1 MNSFVSSI
9 TGSAIFLYN
18 YVCMLVGASFLS
30 ATCMHIVPLLTG
42 KALEMSFDHKP
53 TDPPELE
60 RIAKAGGQVGIDGR
74 VNGGLNLTRA
84 IGIHYICCN
93 AILLLCFVV

>member
-1 MNSFVSSI
+1 
-9 TGSAIFLYN
+9 
-18 YVCMLVGASFLS
+18 
-30 ATCMHIVPLLTG
+30 
-42 KALEMSFDHKP
+42 MSFDHKP

-84 IGIHYICCN
+84 IGMLKCHH
-93 AILLLCFVV
+93 VVLISSMGLHCLMQCR

>member
-1 MNSFVSSI
+1 MTNDDFSWSSNPNQISPSLSVEYGII
-9 TGSAIFLYN
+9 TKNRIMLHVLRVCFL
-18 YVCMLVGASFLS
+18 
-30 ATCMHIVPLLTG
+30 IG

-84 IGIHYICCN
+84 IGVLIM
-93 AILLLCFVV
+93 

>member
-1 MNSFVSSI
+1 MFSLI
-9 TGSAIFLYN
+9 LI
-18 YVCMLVGASFLS
+18 
-30 ATCMHIVPLLTG
+30 G

-84 IGIHYICCN
+84 IGMLNIY
-93 AILLLCFVV
+93 

>member
-1 MNSFVSSI
+1 
-9 TGSAIFLYN
+9 
-18 YVCMLVGASFLS
+18 
-30 ATCMHIVPLLTG
+30 
-42 KALEMSFDHKP
+42 MSFDHKP

-84 IGIHYICCN
+84 IGNLNSCSTSVAYYYAVCVLW
-93 AILLLCFVV
+93 ADR

>member
-1 MNSFVSSI
+1 MFHLI
-9 TGSAIFLYN
+9 
-18 YVCMLVGASFLS
+18 
-30 ATCMHIVPLLTG
+30 G

-84 IGIHYICCN
+84 IGRLKYLL
-93 AILLLCFVV
+93 ILYS

>member
-1 MNSFVSSI
+1 MFSFI
-9 TGSAIFLYN
+9 LI
-18 YVCMLVGASFLS
+18 
-30 ATCMHIVPLLTG
+30 G

-84 IGIHYICCN
+84 IGVLNMY
-93 AILLLCFVV
+93 LCIPIPRTNLQ

>member
-1 MNSFVSSI
+1 
-9 TGSAIFLYN
+9 
-18 YVCMLVGASFLS
+18 
-30 ATCMHIVPLLTG
+30 
-42 KALEMSFDHKP
+42 MSFDHKP

-84 IGIHYICCN
+84 IGMLYCTASKPTTLCQSTLHNCRGS
-93 AILLLCFVV
+93 LL

>member
-1 MNSFVSSI
+1 MVLFI
-9 TGSAIFLYN
+9 GLCDLTQACTI
-18 YVCMLVGASFLS
+18 
-30 ATCMHIVPLLTG
+30 IPLLTG

-84 IGIHYICCN
+84 IGMYVNCN
-93 AILLLCFVV
+93 AMLLLCVFMDLLYNR

>member
-1 MNSFVSSI
+1 
-9 TGSAIFLYN
+9 
-18 YVCMLVGASFLS
+18 
-30 ATCMHIVPLLTG
+30 
-42 KALEMSFDHKP
+42 MSFDHKP

-84 IGIHYICCN
+84 IGVLN
-93 AILLLCFVV
+93 IL

>member
-1 MNSFVSSI
+1 MI
-9 TGSAIFLYN
+9 
-18 YVCMLVGASFLS
+18 
-30 ATCMHIVPLLTG
+30 G

-84 IGIHYICCN
+84 IGKFTH
-93 AILLLCFVV
+93 

>member
-1 MNSFVSSI
+1 MCTCHGLN
-9 TGSAIFLYN
+9 FLFS
-18 YVCMLVGASFLS
+18 LIL
-30 ATCMHIVPLLTG
+30 IG

-84 IGIHYICCN
+84 IGMLNIY
-93 AILLLCFVV
+93 